1 MKRKIMLISEVC
13 LYGTYEHLSL
23 LLKILLKENF
33 KIYFLYGKKRMDKR
47 MLEFLVKNPEIH
59 SIEIETFESKVS
71 FKDLCTFIKIRKLI
85 KEIKPDIVHCHSSIA
100 GFSGRIAAKSCGV
113 KKIIYSPHGYYFLND
128 SNSKIKSKIFLI
140 AEKILSFFTDY
151 TVTTSQS
158 EEECYQKNQIGSKD
172 KSILIENGI
181 NEKKLNEQEVL
192 KIKEKINYQKED
204 FIIGWMGRFSEQKD
218 PKTMIEIFEILG
230 KKGIKSII
238 FSDRFDYE
246 IKSENVFYM
255 GKTDYP
261 DEALS
266 VMNIYLST
274 SLYEE
279 LPYAMI
285 KALSLRKP
293 IVATEVIGNIDCV
306 KNGENGYLFEVRNV
320 SDAVSK
326 ILKIKDDNKSQIIMK
341 NKSYEIFKKK
351 FSLDSMRKKYMKL
364 YEE

>member
-33 KIYFLYGKKRMDKR
+33 EIYFLYGKKRMDKR

-59 SIEIETFESKVS
+59 SIEIETFESKIS

-85 KEIKPDIVHCHSSIA
+85 KEIKPDIVHCHSSFA

-128 SNSKIKSKIFLI
+128 ANSKIKSKIFLI

-158 EEECYQKNQIGSKD
+158 EEECYQKNKIGNKN

-181 NEKKLNEQEVL
+181 NEKKLNEQEIL
-192 KIKEKINYQKED
+192 KIKEKIDYQKEN
-204 FIIGWMGRFSEQKD
+204 FIVGWMGRFSDQKD
-218 PKTMIEIFEILG
+218 PKTMIEIFERLAS
-230 KKGIKSII
+230 KGIKNII
-238 FSDRFDYE
+238 FSDKFNYE
-246 IKSENVFYM
+246 IKNENIFYM

-266 VMNIYLST
+266 IMNIYLST
-274 SLYEE
+274 SLYEG

-285 KALSLRKP
+285 KALSLKKP
-293 IVATEVIGNIDCV
+293 IVATKVVGNIDCV
-306 KNGENGYLFEVRNV
+306 KNGENGYLFEIKDI
-320 SDAVSK
+320 SEAVLK
-326 ILKIKDDNKSQIIMK
+326 ILKIKENNNLQIMMK
-341 NKSYEIFKKK
+341 NKSYEIFTEK
-351 FSLDSMRKKYMKL
+351 FSLESMKEKYIKL